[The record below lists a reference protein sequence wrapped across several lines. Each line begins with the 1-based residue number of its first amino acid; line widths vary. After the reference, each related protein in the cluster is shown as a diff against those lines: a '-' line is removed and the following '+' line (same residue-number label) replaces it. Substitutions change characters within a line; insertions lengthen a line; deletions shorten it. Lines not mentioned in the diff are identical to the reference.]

1 MKMAVYSDAM
11 LSERAKPK
19 LMMSTEMTSARM
31 TQIMAEV
38 MVLGKKEKVARQII

>member
-1 MKMAVYSDAM
+1 MAVCSDAM
-11 LSERAKPK
+11 LNELARPR
-19 LMMSTEMTSARM
+19 LTMSTEMTSARM